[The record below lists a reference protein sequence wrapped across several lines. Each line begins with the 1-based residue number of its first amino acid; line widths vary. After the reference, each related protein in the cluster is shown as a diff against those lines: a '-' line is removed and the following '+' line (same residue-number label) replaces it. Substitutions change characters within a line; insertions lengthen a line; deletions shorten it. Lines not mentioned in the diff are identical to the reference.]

1 MSQFTLHYKSSKINY
16 YVYGRGPNVLFCLHG
31 YGENGSSF
39 QFLEKE
45 LGSLYTLYA
54 VDFPFHGATEWAETE
69 AFTAGD
75 LLSVFSGIRSANS
88 FSMLAYSMG
97 GRAAMHIL
105 QEFPENIERVVLVAP
120 DGLHVN
126 FWYWLATQTFAGN
139 KLFQATMNDP
149 KWFFA
154 FLDGAGKMKLLDESI
169 IKFVHHFLDN
179 KEERILLYKRWSV
192 MRKFKPRIAALR
204 KACSEKNIPLH
215 FVFGRH
221 DRIILSK
228 RADVFKKEA
237 NIHVKLIDAGHQLLK
252 PKYAHEIA
260 ALLSDSF

>member
-1 MSQFTLHYKSSKINY
+1 MSQFSLDYKSSKINY
-16 YVYGRGPNVLFCLHG
+16 YVYGGGPNVLFCLHG

-39 QFLEKE
+39 QFLENE

-54 VDFPFHGATEWAETE
+54 IDLLFHGATEWAETRT
-69 AFTAGD
+69 FTAKD

-88 FSMLAYSMG
+88 FSILAYSMG

-105 QEFPENIERVVLVAP
+105 QQFPEKIERMVLVAP

-126 FWYWLATQTFAGN
+126 FWYWLATQTFVGN
-139 KLFQATMNDP
+139 KLFHVTMNDP

-154 FLDGAGKMKLLDESI
+154 FLDGGGKVKLLNESI

-179 KEERILLYKRWSV
+179 KEERILLYKRWSI
-192 MRKFKPRIAALR
+192 MRKFKPRIATLR
-204 KACSEKNIPLH
+204 KVCSGKSIPLQL
-215 FVFGRH
+215 VFGRY

-228 RADVFKKEA
+228 RADGFKNEA
-237 NIHVKLIDAGHQLLK
+237 NIRIQLIDAGHQLLK

-260 ALLSDSF
+260 ALLSD